1 MKMIK
6 FALKR
11 YANFGSHVAAFL
23 AGLGCVVSGWYFWI
37 PLAFAVVLGSACA
50 YFNRPKQK
58 QVEIP
63 ASASVSAPVSV
74 SDSDLQSLLIQQMLQ
89 SMQKNN

>member
-23 AGLGCVVSGWYFWI
+23 AGLGCVINGWYFWI
-37 PLAFAVVLGSACA
+37 PLAVAVVLGSACA
-50 YFNRPKQK
+50 YFNRPKPPK
-58 QVEIP
+58 MEKP
-63 ASASVSAPVSV
+63 GSTASAPSG
-74 SDSDLQSLLIQQMLQ
+74 SDLQALLIQQMFD
-89 SMQKNN
+89 SMKKDN

>member
-23 AGLGCVVSGWYFWI
+23 AGLGCVINGWYFWI
-37 PLAFAVVLGSACA
+37 PLAVAVVLGSACA
-50 YFNRPKQK
+50 YFNRPKAVK
-58 QVEIP
+58 KEQV
-63 ASASVSAPVSV
+63 VTPVSVPV
-74 SDSDLQSLLIQQMLQ
+74 SDSDLQSLILQQILSQ
-89 SMQKNN
+89 SKGE

>member
-1 MKMIK
+1 MKTKMIK

-23 AGLGCVVSGWYFWI
+23 AGLGCVVNGWYFWI
-37 PLAFAVVLGSACA
+37 PLAVAVVLGSVCA

-58 QVEIP
+58 KVE
-63 ASASVSAPVSV
+63 SSAPVPASV
-74 SDSDLQSLLIQQMLQ
+74 SDSDLQSLLVQQLLSQ
-89 SMQKNN
+89 FKGD

>member
-23 AGLGCVVSGWYFWI
+23 AGLGCVISGWYFWI
-37 PLAFAVVLGSACA
+37 PLAVAVVLGSACA

-58 QVEIP
+58 KAESP
-63 ASASVSAPVSV
+63 SSAPASV
-74 SDSDLQSLLIQQMLQ
+74 SDSDLQSLLIQQLLSQ
-89 SMQKNN
+89 SKGN

>member
-23 AGLGCVVSGWYFWI
+23 AGLGCVISGWYFWI
-37 PLAFAVVLGSACA
+37 PLAVAVVLGSVCA
-50 YFNRPKQK
+50 YFNRPKPK
-58 QVEIP
+58 KVDVP
-63 ASASVSAPVSV
+63 APAPASV

>member
-1 MKMIK
+1 MIK

-23 AGLGCVVSGWYFWI
+23 AGLGCVISGWYFWI
-37 PLAFAVVLGSACA
+37 PLAVAVVLGSACA

-58 QVEIP
+58 KAETP
-63 ASASVSAPVSV
+63 ASAPSPV
-74 SDSDLQSLLIQQMLQ
+74 SDSDLQSLIIQQLLSQ
-89 SMQKNN
+89 VKGD

>member
-23 AGLGCVVSGWYFWI
+23 AGLGCVVNGWYFWI
-37 PLAFAVVLGSACA
+37 PLAVAVVLGSACA

-58 QVEIP
+58 KVETP
-63 ASASVSAPVSV
+63 ASSPASV
-74 SDSDLQSLLIQQMLQ
+74 SDSDLQSLILQQLLSQ
-89 SMQKNN
+89 VKGE